1 MPPLSSSCLR
11 VRGSAQRGGY
21 LKFPPTIG
29 STGSATV
36 LFIGINAYR
45 VERNQRLY
53 SDAMA
58 SLESFATL
66 AGNHEPHS
74 GSAASPRYIRRSS
87 DSGPSPYG
95 HEAFYNQYMDIVE
108 GVWGTGTPFEAHAA
122 ATELYLCSTPE
133 TRGRP
138 FTSHSECADNFFA
151 TTFAQVEPKAVITV
165 GRAPR
170 EYMRREYATSPV
182 TSNTPS
188 PYRARVGERATWVFD
203 IPHNG
208 ARASRDS
215 RIRAIRHAIDGLCDM
230 VHHGRDPRQV
240 PLAELLVNGS
250 SQQAADSLKVDE
262 ARRRLAA
269 GEPYSDGR
277 VYPPYRPEARK
288 PRLHYG
294 AYLAA
299 WAIRQALGYNQ
310 RDVGIRTERF
320 GNGYGFS
327 ITPRRPQ

>member
-1 MPPLSSSCLR
+1 
-11 VRGSAQRGGY
+11 
-21 LKFPPTIG
+21 
-29 STGSATV
+29 
-36 LFIGINAYR
+36 
-45 VERNQRLY
+45 
-53 SDAMA
+53 MA

-74 GSAASPRYIRRSS
+74 GSAARPRYIRRSS

-95 HEAFYNQYMDIVE
+95 HEASYNQYMDIVE
-108 GVWGTGTPFEAHAA
+108 GVWGTGAPFEAHAA

-151 TTFAQVEPKAVITV
+151 STFAQVEPKAVITV

-188 PYRARVGERATWVFD
+188 PYRARVGEGATWVFD
-203 IPHNG
+203 IPHSG
-208 ARASRDS
+208 ARASGDS

-240 PLAELLVNGS
+240 PLAELLVNGG
-250 SQQAADSLKVDE
+250 SQQAADSLEVDE

-277 VYPPYRPEARK
+277 VYPPAYRPEARK
-288 PRLHYG
+288 PRLP
-294 AYLAA
+294 L
-299 WAIRQALGYNQ
+299 RRL
-310 RDVGIRTERF
+310 
-320 GNGYGFS
+320 
-327 ITPRRPQ
+327 PRRLGSSPGSGLQPARRGHPHGEVRQRIPLLDHASPATVIRPGFTSPTQRSIMRLPSRTRRCAGKLVRRPPGERL